1 VHSTSTTQPETLSK
15 PDPLPGRTK
24 WQRLLDFTGSGGAMS
39 ARRMAL
45 LIFAIRVVGAGLAY
59 LSQIILARWM
69 GAHEYGIYSLVWTWI
84 IILGIF
90 ACCGFSSS
98 PNRFIPEYTEKNDLD
113 HLRGFL
119 LSSRLLALA
128 VATLIAAAGMLFV
141 WLIRPVI
148 DAYYVLPAII
158 ILFALPLFSP
168 GSVQDGI
175 ARSYDWPLLAMMP
188 TFIWRPLL
196 ILGII
201 LALVL
206 SGQPATAVTAA
217 IAAVIATWTVALT
230 QYLTLKSKLRTR
242 VEPGPRAY
250 QLGPWLAV
258 SLPMLLVEGI
268 LQLITSADVIMVSL
282 WHPPEEVAVY
292 FAASKT
298 LALVHFVY
306 FAVRAASAHRFSKL
320 HHAGD
325 HEGLS
330 EYVRTATRWTFLPSL
345 AAGFMLLLIAPL
357 LLKLF
362 GAGFERG
369 YPLIAILMAGVIA
382 RASVGPADA
391 LLSMSGHQRV
401 CASIYA
407 LTFGVN
413 VALNFLFIPMLGL
426 PGAALATALAILFEA
441 ICLATAAR
449 RKLNVNT
456 FIIPF
461 PQKRRDPAS

>member
-1 VHSTSTTQPETLSK
+1 MIK
-15 PDPLPGRTK
+15 K
-24 WQRLLDFTGSGGAMS
+24 LLDLAGDGGAMS
-39 ARRMAL
+39 ARRMA
-45 LIFAIRVVGAGLAY
+45 IFVFAIRVAGAGLAY
-59 LSQIILARWM
+59 VSQIIMARWM
-69 GAHEYGIYSLVWTWI
+69 GAYEYGIFSVVWTWI

-98 PNRFIPEYTEKNDLD
+98 PNRFIPELTEKEETAS
-113 HLRGFL
+113 LRGFL
-119 LSSRLLALA
+119 RSSRLIALSAATILAALGMLA
-128 VATLIAAAGMLFV
+128 VWAL
-141 WLIRPVI
+141 RPTI
-148 DAYYVLPAII
+148 DACYILPAII
-158 ILFALPLFSP
+158 ILFALPMFSP
-168 GSVQDGI
+168 GSVQDSI

-217 IAAVIATWTVALT
+217 IAAVIATWTVAIT
-230 QYLTLKSKLRTR
+230 QYVTLRSKLRTR
-242 VEPGPRAY
+242 VEPGPRDY
-250 QLGPWLAV
+250 QLGTWLAV
-258 SLPMLLVEGI
+258 SLPMLLVEGF

-282 WHPPEEVAVY
+282 WHPPDDVAVY

-330 EYVRTATRWTFLPSL
+330 AYVRMATRWTFLPSL
-345 AAGFMLLLIAPL
+345 AAGLMLLLITPL

-362 GAGFERG
+362 GEGFERG
-369 YPLIAILMAGVIA
+369 YPLIAILMAGVVA

-391 LLSMSGHQRV
+391 LLTMSGHQRV
-401 CASIYA
+401 CASIFA
-407 LTFGVN
+407 ATFAVN
-413 VALNFLFIPMLGL
+413 VVLNFIFIPWLGL

-441 ICLATAAR
+441 ICLATAVR

-456 FIIPF
+456 FILPIPAI
-461 PQKRRDPAS
+461 RRDPAS